1 MIQGFNFNK
10 LTEIS
15 SPWKLFYVDDILDQ
29 EFLKDLQ
36 TQFNLIDWD
45 SFETY
50 DDADLESAWG
60 AILIQDK
67 LRPRIGSPDLTAI
80 IGGILGV
87 DLSDSSI
94 RMTFKFDTPSH
105 TLQSPHRDSRNSIA
119 TFQIFIQENSY
130 LDGGTIMH
138 SGNKNTFGDPVTEL
152 PLVTNSATI
161 FFNTPYSWH
170 SVQQRGYFRKSLLI
184 RYSKNNE

>member
-1 MIQGFNFNK
+1 MITQGFNFNK

-15 SPWKLFYVDDILDQ
+15 SPWKLFYVNDILDQ
-29 EFLKDLQ
+29 EFLRDLQ
-36 TQFNLIDWD
+36 TQFNLIDWS
-45 SFETY
+45 SFETR
-50 DDADLESAWG
+50 DSADLESAWSS
-60 AILIQDK
+60 ILLQDK
-67 LRPRIGSPDLTAI
+67 LGPRIGSPELTAI
-80 IGGILGV
+80 IGSILGA

-105 TLQSPHRDSRNSIA
+105 TLQSPHRDSKNNIA

-130 LDGGTIMH
+130 LDGGTVMH
-138 SGNKNTFGDPVTEL
+138 SGTKNIFSDPVNEL

-161 FFNTPYSWH
+161 FLNTQYSWH

-184 RYSKNNE
+184 RYSKK